1 MSAANS
7 LRFVQSL
14 ATTQHVPSRPLQIEF
29 PTKPRKKLTVF
40 NTLFN
45 YDIVRCLFFN
55 QPSRIKI
62 MKNKILFIGLLLSSL
77 MFNAHASTLF
87 TEITRANQVKSAQQE
102 EAKTEIFINNN
113 SDESVWI
120 SVYGHLELLLKGF
133 TLRLYSNEVEM
144 EAVHIKM
151 SKNIFSDIF
160 FDGLVPNHS
169 KIKVRDYLT
178 PPASNS

>member
-1 MSAANS
+1 
-7 LRFVQSL
+7 
-14 ATTQHVPSRPLQIEF
+14 
-29 PTKPRKKLTVF
+29 
-40 NTLFN
+40 
-45 YDIVRCLFFN
+45 
-55 QPSRIKI
+55 

-87 TEITRANQVKSAQQE
+87 TEITSANQVKSAQQE

-120 SVYGHLELLLKGF
+120 SVYGH
-133 TLRLYSNEVEM
+133 VEM